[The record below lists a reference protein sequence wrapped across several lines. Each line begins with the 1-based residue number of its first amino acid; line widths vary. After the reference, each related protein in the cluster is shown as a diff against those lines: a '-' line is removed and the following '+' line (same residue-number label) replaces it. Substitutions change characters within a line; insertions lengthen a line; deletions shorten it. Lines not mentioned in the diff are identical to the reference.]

1 MSNAATKSLPDIEIG
16 KSGRT
21 RFGLP
26 AEVQTQTIA
35 VLGIRGSGKTNT
47 GVCIVEELLA
57 GGAQV
62 IVIDPTDVWWGLKSS
77 RDGRSDGYP
86 IVVLGGA
93 HGDVPLKV
101 GDGATIAD
109 FLVDHPAPAIL
120 SLRHL
125 RKGDQRRLVTD
136 FAEQLYHRKGEA
148 SKRTPLLVVI
158 DECDAFVPQ
167 RVGGAEARM
176 VGAIEDLVRR
186 GRSSGLGV
194 MLISQRA
201 ASVNKDVL
209 TQLELLIA
217 HRHTS
222 PHDAKALRAW
232 VEQHDLDGNQEA
244 FFSELA
250 SLPVG
255 TAWFWSPGWLSI
267 FERVAVRERRTF
279 DSSATPR
286 AGKNLSAPQS
296 IAVPDLAAL
305 RKNLSATIAEAEAND
320 PKALRRRIIELERED
335 KGRKPAIDE
344 QAIERIVD
352 ERDRH
357 WQAEF
362 ARVARA
368 LHEARAVLESAEKT
382 VADRP
387 DARPRDYAM
396 FGKRSESNSK
406 VAATTLG
413 RDTVANPSLG
423 NSGKR
428 RILVALV
435 QHGAMSRS
443 KLSILT
449 GISATGGTMR
459 TYLGELKTL
468 GYLEGGRDSLSATN
482 VGVGAVGD
490 YEPLPAGQAL
500 IDYWRDRL
508 GKSGKRRIFD
518 ALVSAYPLALSRA
531 ELASRTGIDQ
541 SGGTFRTYVGELKTL
556 RLITGRGELSASE
569 DLFS

>member
-1 MSNAATKSLPDIEIG
+1 MTLHVG
-16 KSGRT
+16 KSGCA

-47 GVCIVEELLA
+47 GVCIVEELLVD
-57 GGAQV
+57 GAQV
-62 IVIDPTDVWWGLKSS
+62 VVIDPTDVWWGLKSS
-77 RDGRSDGYP
+77 RDGRANGHP
-86 IVVLGGA
+86 VVVLGGA
-93 HGDVPLKV
+93 HGDVPLNA
-101 GDGATIAD
+101 GDGAAIAD

-125 RKGDQRRLVTD
+125 RKGEQRKLVTD
-136 FAEQLYHRKGEA
+136 FAEQLYHRKGEVA
-148 SKRTPLLVVI
+148 KRTPLLVVI

-176 VGAIEDLVRR
+176 VGSIEDLVRR
-186 GRSSGLGV
+186 GRSAGLGV

-209 TQLELLIA
+209 TQIELLIA

-222 PHDAKALRAW
+222 PHDSKALKAW
-232 VEQHDLDGNQEA
+232 VEQHDLEGNQSA
-244 FFSELA
+244 FFAELA
-250 SLPVG
+250 SLPIG

-279 DSSATPR
+279 DSSATPK
-286 AGKNLSAPQS
+286 AGKKLSAPKS
-296 IAVPDLAAL
+296 MAAPDLAAL
-305 RKNLSATIAEAEAND
+305 RGMLAASIAEAEAND
-320 PKALRRRIIELERED
+320 PKALRRRVAELERELASRN
-335 KGRKPAIDE
+335 GHRIDE
-344 QAIERIVD
+344 AQVRQRIEAEAYERVQAAVTTAIEH
-352 ERDRH
+352 RDDVWRH
-357 WQAEF
+357 ELGIYLKHANFDQRGTVEA
-362 ARVARA
+362 ATRNVARPKSA
-368 LHEARAVLESAEKT
+368 LGPKAVPVKRAVSI
-382 VADRP
+382 
-387 DARPRDYAM
+387 
-396 FGKRSESNSK
+396 
-406 VAATTLG
+406 AA
-413 RDTVANPSLG
+413 AAPSLG

-435 QHGAMSRS
+435 QHGAISRS

-468 GYLEGGRDSLSATN
+468 GYVEGSSDSLRAT
-482 VGVGAVGD
+482 GAGEGAAGD
-490 YEPLPAGQAL
+490 YEPLPAGEAL
-500 IDYWRDRL
+500 IDYWRNRL
-508 GKSGKRRIFD
+508 GQSGKRRIFD
-518 ALVSAYPLALSRA
+518 ALVEVYPRSLSRA

-556 RLITGRGELSASE
+556 RLIDGRGELSASE

>member
-1 MSNAATKSLPDIEIG
+1 M
-16 KSGRT
+16 
-21 RFGLP
+21 
-26 AEVQTQTIA
+26 
-35 VLGIRGSGKTNT
+35 
-47 GVCIVEELLA
+47 
-57 GGAQV
+57 
-62 IVIDPTDVWWGLKSS
+62 
-77 RDGRSDGYP
+77 
-86 IVVLGGA
+86 
-93 HGDVPLKV
+93 
-101 GDGATIAD
+101 
-109 FLVDHPAPAIL
+109 
-120 SLRHL
+120 
-125 RKGDQRRLVTD
+125 
-136 FAEQLYHRKGEA
+136 
-148 SKRTPLLVVI
+148 
-158 DECDAFVPQ
+158 
-167 RVGGAEARM
+167 
-176 VGAIEDLVRR
+176 
-186 GRSSGLGV
+186 
-194 MLISQRA
+194 
-201 ASVNKDVL
+201 

-286 AGKNLSAPQS
+286 VGKKLSAPQS

-320 PKALRRRIIELERED
+320 PKALRRRIIELERAA

-344 QAIERIVD
+344 QAIEQIVD
-352 ERDRH
+352 ERDRY

-362 ARVARA
+362 ARVARV

-413 RDTVANPSLG
+413 RDTVANPALG

-518 ALVSAYPLALSRA
+518 ALVAAYPLALSRA

-556 RLITGRGELSASE
+556 RLIEGGGLLGELSASE
-569 DLFS
+569 DLFL